1 MRGVRL
7 LTTEE
12 HFIPAKQIKDFC
24 VRLFKAVGVPEA
36 EAEINADNL
45 VEADL
50 AGVESH
56 GVSRMPIYL
65 KRIRC
70 GVVNPVCSFEII
82 SEAAATAVVDAHNSM
97 GAAVSK
103 QVMELTI
110 QKARIAGMAF
120 SVVRNSN
127 HYGMASYYTK
137 MAAAKDMIG
146 ISATNGPP
154 RMAPW
159 GGREAYFG
167 TNPFAVSIPAGKELP
182 VTADM
187 ATSVV
192 ARGKILIAAKK
203 HKPIPPDWALDKMGR
218 NTTDP
223 NEALIGTVLPFAG
236 PKGSAI
242 ALLIDALTGVLGN
255 SMFGTQ
261 INDMYAD
268 FENPSMT
275 SHCFGA
281 VNIAAFQPVA
291 DFEEHMDRMIRE
303 IKANTKADNVT
314 EIFLP
319 GEIELRKRSDRLISG
334 IPLAA
339 VVMEDLKLE
348 AEQCGILFDLT
359 N

>member
-1 MRGVRL
+1 M
-7 LTTEE
+7 TTEE
-12 HFIPAKQIKDFC
+12 KYYSAGQLVSFC
-24 VRLFKAVGVPEA
+24 SRLFQAVGVPAA

-70 GVVNPVCSFEII
+70 GVVNPVCSFGII

-97 GAAVSK
+97 GASVSK

-110 QKARIAGMAF
+110 QKAKIAGMAF

-127 HYGMASYYTK
+127 HYGMASYYSK
-137 MAAAKDMIG
+137 MALPAGMIG

-159 GGREAYFG
+159 GGREAFFG
-167 TNPFAVSIPAGKELP
+167 TNPFAVSIPAGKELS

-192 ARGKILIAAKK
+192 ARGKIIIAAKK
-203 HKPIPPDWALDKMGR
+203 KQPIPVDWALDKMGR
-218 NTTDP
+218 STTDP
-223 NEALIGTVLPFAG
+223 NEALVGTVLPFAG

-255 SMFGTQ
+255 SMFGSHL
-261 INDMYAD
+261 NDMYAD
-268 FENPSMT
+268 FEQPSMT

-281 VNIAAFQPVA
+281 INIAAFQPV
-291 DFEEHMDRMIRE
+291 EEFGQHMDRMICE
-303 IKANTKADNVT
+303 IKSNTKADNVP

-319 GEIELRKRSDRLISG
+319 GEIELRKRAKRISQG
-334 IPLAA
+334 IPLSVEILA
-339 VVMEDLKLE
+339 DLKKE
-348 AEQCGILFDLT
+348 AETCGIGFDF
-359 N
+359 